1 MAILS
6 TSFLFTHRFLY
17 THVLPSAPGNS
28 DLFDVQTHL
37 PESHSHEGI
46 CYCYGRSNP
55 GQPSKRTRNEHLQF
69 RHVEEGQ
76 TCETSG
82 MFQHIMRKNSKMLA
96 IQHPSEIMVATSRV
110 FKQMAN
116 GQFVLNVKEICI
128 HPLRVI
134 QANY

>member
-1 MAILS
+1 MYCHRHLGTVICFMFRPIFLRATATRGFVTAMEGPIL
-6 TSFLFTHRFLY
+6 
-17 THVLPSAPGNS
+17 A
-28 DLFDVQTHL
+28 
-37 PESHSHEGI
+37 
-46 CYCYGRSNP
+46 NP
-55 GQPSKRTRNEHLQF
+55 RKRTRNEHLQF

-96 IQHPSEIMVATSRV
+96 IQHPSEIMVATTRV